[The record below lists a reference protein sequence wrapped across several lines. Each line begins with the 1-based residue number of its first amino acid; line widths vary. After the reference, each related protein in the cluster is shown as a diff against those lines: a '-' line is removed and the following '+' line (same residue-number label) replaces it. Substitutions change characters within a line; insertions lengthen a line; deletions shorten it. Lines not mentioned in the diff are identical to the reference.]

1 MVEREQ
7 GERER
12 ERTRQRTTDERE
24 RESESVNGRERQT
37 TTERERETPTE
48 IDRQRWTERRREQEG
63 EHTEREREA
72 NEVHLLIPAW
82 YYYMWSACRTH
93 EPKLCPQLRG
103 WSLVDHQDGPMV
115 LFWAALDLTTH
126 AAIIHC
132 VQRYFLRRLGPPHL
146 SVSAKCKHR

>member
-1 MVEREQ
+1 M
-7 GERER
+7 RER
-12 ERTRQRTTDERE
+12 ERVRE
-24 RESESVNGRERQT
+24 REWQRETDNHR
-37 TTERERETPTE
+37 ERERETPTE

-63 EHTEREREA
+63 EHREREREA
-72 NEVHLLIPAW
+72 NAVHLLIPAW
-82 YYYMWSACRTH
+82 YYYIWSACRTH